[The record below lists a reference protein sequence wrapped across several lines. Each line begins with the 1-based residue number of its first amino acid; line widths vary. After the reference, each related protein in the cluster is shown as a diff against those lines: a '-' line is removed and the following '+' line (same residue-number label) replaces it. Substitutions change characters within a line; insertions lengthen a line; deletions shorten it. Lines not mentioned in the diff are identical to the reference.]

1 MHIPGYLAES
11 QQCLNFP
18 LKALSHDVVIVLFG
32 YVLIEIAVGAP
43 PETVRPLGEEEP
55 YSHDTAHLCLN
66 QVSQHAV
73 TDTCARDV
81 LRKRKKEEA
90 IAHVHIKRRVLC
102 DLWRCRI
109 FRYIFGYFSAREV
122 PQSGREDTIDRI

>member
-1 MHIPGYLAES
+1 MHIPGYLTES
-11 QQCLNFP
+11 QQCLSLH
-18 LKALSHDVVIVLFG
+18 LKALSHDMVIVLFG

-81 LRKRKKEEA
+81 LRKRKKEA
-90 IAHVHIKRRVLC
+90 IAHVHIKRRALC
-102 DLWRCRI
+102 DLWRCRT
-109 FRYIFGYFSAREV
+109 FRHIFGYFSAREV
-122 PQSGREDTIDRI
+122 PQSGREDTTDRI

>member
-1 MHIPGYLAES
+1 MHIPGYLTES
-11 QQCLNFP
+11 QQCLSLH
-18 LKALSHDVVIVLFG
+18 LKALSHDMVIVLFG

-43 PETVRPLGEEEP
+43 PETVRPLGEEER

-81 LRKRKKEEA
+81 LRKRSYSSRAYKETRA
-90 IAHVHIKRRVLC
+90 L
-102 DLWRCRI
+102 
-109 FRYIFGYFSAREV
+109 
-122 PQSGREDTIDRI
+122 